1 MTSWA
6 KCPSPMVPS
15 SPWTMTTPTASAR
28 KGEAEVQ
35 LGGGGT
41 QWGIGGG
48 ANSGEGKSG
57 STNQPSGGRPP
68 ARPRAY
74 HGSVDVNATLAKSQL
89 NTIAEEII
97 ALLAAD
103 PQATVRV
110 SVEISADFEGG
121 VSDTTKRAVSE
132 NATNLSFKSS
142 IWE

>member
-1 MTSWA
+1 MQ
-6 KCPSPMVPS
+6 P
-15 SPWTMTTPTASAR
+15 
-28 KGEAEVQ
+28 
-35 LGGGGT
+35 GGG
-41 QWGIGGG
+41 GIGGG
-48 ANSGEGKSG
+48 TSSGDGKSG
-57 STNQPSGGRPP
+57 STTQPSVGRPP

-97 ALLAAD
+97 ALLAD

-121 VSDTTKRAVSE
+121 VSDNTKRAVSE

>member
-1 MTSWA
+1 M
-6 KCPSPMVPS
+6 
-15 SPWTMTTPTASAR
+15 
-28 KGEAEVQ
+28 
-35 LGGGGT
+35 
-41 QWGIGGG
+41 
-48 ANSGEGKSG
+48 
-57 STNQPSGGRPP
+57 
-68 ARPRAY
+68 
-74 HGSVDVNATLAKSQL
+74 NATLAKSQL

-121 VSDTTKRAVSE
+121 VSDNTKRSVSE